1 MKDSITTTPLPL
13 NPRLVHL
20 SLTINTSALWSTDR
34 YLWLASFHLSNSCH
48 IIIVVPQWRRRSR
61 RWWWW
66 WMLLR
71 AASGIF
77 KFDYWLRRSLI
88 SAGIH
93 PGQLYPSYSP
103 IPNTPPPPPACHLIQ
118 FFNKFSPFA
127 EYFILS
133 ADPNIYPPARSRA
146 AAPLITLSSDSQ
158 SVRRPDQDST
168 FHGRIR
174 YRQAET
180 WQMDGPRMGRGRG
193 LSLWITF

>member
-48 IIIVVPQWRRRSR
+48 IIIVVPNEEEEVEDDDDGDCCWEQPVASSNSIIGFVAPSSVLESIQGSFI
-61 RWWWW
+61 
-66 WMLLR
+66 LL
-71 AASGIF
+71 
-77 KFDYWLRRSLI
+77 
-88 SAGIH
+88 IH
-93 PGQLYPSYSP
+93 LFQILLLA
-103 IPNTPPPPPACHLIQ
+103 PACHLIQ